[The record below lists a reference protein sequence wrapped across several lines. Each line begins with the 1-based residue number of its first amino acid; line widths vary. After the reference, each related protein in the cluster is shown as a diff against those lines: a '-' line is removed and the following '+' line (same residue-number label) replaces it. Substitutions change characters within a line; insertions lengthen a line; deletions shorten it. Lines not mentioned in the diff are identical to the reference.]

1 MIYCYIDES
10 GTASRKDKR
19 PFIVAMAMFGSL
31 DEVNEMIEKIRKF
44 KLRNNIPQDFEF
56 HYSRNAKTKKDKFV
70 RFVRREVKEFD
81 VFEASKDMAKDG
93 YEELADMI
101 ACSLS
106 ANIKYRFYID
116 ENPRLQAVLKK
127 AFKTHRVA
135 ARITQT
141 SSKNNEVI
149 QIADYLAG
157 IASEKR
163 H

>member
-70 RFVRREVKEFD
+70 RFVRREVRSYRIFCVSKNDKSNPYKE
-81 VFEASKDMAKDG
+81 VS
-93 YEELADMI
+93 DMI
-101 ACSLS
+101 ARCLWQDQ
-106 ANIKYRFYID
+106 KYRISID
-116 ENPRLQAVLKK
+116 KNPRLYEMLKNALK
-127 AFKTHRVA
+127 QTKVVA
-135 ARITQT
+135 KVKEVN
-141 SSKNNEVI
+141 SKNEVLV

-157 IASEKR
+157 MASEE
-163 H
+163 